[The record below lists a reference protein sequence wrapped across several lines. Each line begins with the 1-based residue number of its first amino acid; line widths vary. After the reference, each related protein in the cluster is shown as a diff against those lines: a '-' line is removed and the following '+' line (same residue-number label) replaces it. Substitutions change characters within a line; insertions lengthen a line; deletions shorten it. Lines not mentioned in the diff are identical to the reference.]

1 MSYIKKYNLILI
13 FCERNSALQGLML
26 LESIIS
32 SIFKSQFRISSI
44 IFALVAINLNANIE
58 FLPLHAEAT
67 LRLPPYI
74 MISED
79 F

>member
-1 MSYIKKYNLILI
+1 
-13 FCERNSALQGLML
+13 ML

-32 SIFKSQFRISSI
+32 SIFKSQFQISSI

-67 LRLPPYI
+67 LGLLPYI

-79 F
+79 FWKHKLEEKDFYSKHY